1 MANTLFLPNTAN
13 GNQLKC
19 TYKSY
24 NHDNKLTK
32 TYNISEANYSIAGS
46 NTSQR
51 RKRNSTFD
59 LPNAKSRISE

>member
-46 NTSQR
+46 NTS
-51 RKRNSTFD
+51 
-59 LPNAKSRISE
+59 